1 MNCSSST
8 SGGSYFDSMGFRF
21 RPIDEEL
28 ISYLLKFMCS
38 KPIECDNIRMLDLYG
53 NKKPCDIFDD
63 LSPDGEFTDVNYLFT
78 QLTKKSTGGK
88 NIKRTVLGG
97 GGTWKGLDKG
107 KEVMSK
113 KGSVIGLKRSFH
125 FIDSEK
131 SNHQRVVWN
140 MKEYSLSDSIVKA
153 LRRRNQI
160 RHEGFVL
167 CRIKKKVVVR
177 SNDPEQVIYNCQDE
191 EIGGNNIRSTNVV
204 ADQEQIMLGLG
215 YVGVDDQN
223 HGIGNPEEGFCD
235 GVNVHGDDQ
244 MMNGFHD
251 SVYFQGNQMM
261 NVFCAT
267 CDYDKEEIIGSSSHH
282 QEQNYHIGSS
292 CVTTS
297 CNEFELLEVD
307 EQEYERAKS
316 NVALL
321 EEKMSELSSIVLQG
335 NDDDYNQ

>member
-1 MNCSSST
+1 MSCSSST
-8 SGGSYFDSMGFRF
+8 SGGSYFYSIGFRF
-21 RPIDEEL
+21 RPIDEEF
-28 ISYLLKFMCS
+28 ICYLLKFVCG
-38 KPIECDNIRMLDLYG
+38 KPIECDHIRMLDLYG
-53 NKKPCDIFDD
+53 NKKPCDIVDD
-63 LSPDGEFTDVNYLFT
+63 LSPDGEFT
-78 QLTKKSTGGK
+78 
-88 NIKRTVLGG
+88 
-97 GGTWKGLDKG
+97 
-107 KEVMSK
+107 EVMSK
-113 KGSVIGLKRSFH
+113 KGSVIGLEKSFH

-131 SNHQRVVWN
+131 SNHERVVWN
-140 MKEYSLSDSIVKA
+140 MKEYSLSNSIVKS

-167 CRIKKKVVVR
+167 CRIKKKVIVH
-177 SNDPEQVIYNCQDE
+177 SDDQEQVINNYQDK

-215 YVGVDDQN
+215 YVGVDQN

-235 GVNVHGDDQ
+235 SVNVHGDDQ

-251 SVYFQGNQMM
+251 SVYVQGNQMM
-261 NVFCAT
+261 NGFCAT

-282 QEQNYHIGSS
+282 QEKNYHIGSS
-292 CVTTS
+292 CIPTS

-321 EEKMSELSSIVLQG
+321 EDKMSELSSIVLQG
-335 NDDDYNQ
+335 NDDDYNQYYNLLRGNFFQIHMINHPNK